1 MPYPPQRGKE
11 EVKSLVPFFVFAF
24 LLAEAVKSGVRT
36 ARSANRMR
44 LTRQISCYDD
54 FEYPTVNHCCQRC
67 EAGQYVK
74 KACERAG
81 EKGICE
87 PCPSDTYTEHRN
99 GLDRCLQCTK
109 CHEDKVATQAC
120 TSTKNTECQCKTGS
134 FCEKEQACEVCK
146 KCKKCKDGEEVM
158 TNCTIT
164 SNTKCRPKP
173 PSPASSHASQVAIPV
188 VFVLLL
194 LIALAIVWYCC
205 CWKKKATES
214 HSGSGEDVEITVEE
228 DDKLTVE
235 RQNRQNAG
243 LEEPGQ
249 ELEPFLPHVMLVGP
263 KPSPGEDDD
272 NGLGDSLPNTTTSSQ
287 SSLSTP
293 PVAPQPSPKTPRQPA
308 AREDGSCRRLIPV
321 NGEDSL
327 MKSFDIIEKNLDC
340 NLRNKFFRRIGLSDN
355 DINDPILSSH
365 GDRVYKLLKLWMEK
379 QGLKADINDLIHTLL
394 ELHQKLS
401 AETVIQEVIERGFYT
416 FEDESG

>member
-205 CWKKKATES
+205 CWKKKATAES

-249 ELEPFLPHVMLVGP
+249 ELEPFLPHVML
-263 KPSPGEDDD
+263 
-272 NGLGDSLPNTTTSSQ
+272 
-287 SSLSTP
+287 
-293 PVAPQPSPKTPRQPA
+293 
-308 AREDGSCRRLIPV
+308 EDGSCRRLIPV